1 MLEPTTCSRPRT
13 PRLAIV
19 VPCHDE
25 EEMLPVTLSALTGLI
40 DALVAERLAAPDSH
54 VYCVDDGSRDRT
66 WRVICEAAHR
76 SPRVRGLQLTR
87 NFGQQGAMLA
97 GLLEADA
104 DVYVT
109 IDADLQ
115 DDETRIR
122 EMILCY
128 RDGYDVVYGVRAS
141 RAKDSWFK
149 RNTAVAFYRFLNM
162 IGGRVVHNHC
172 DFRLM
177 SRGVIERL
185 RGFGESNLFLRGLIP
200 MVGMPSTS
208 VTYDRRAR
216 QAGETKYSPLR
227 LIALAWEA
235 ITSLSVA
242 PLRFVTF
249 TGAFVALV
257 AFALSVWAVVQR
269 FEDPNFVP
277 GWAST
282 LLPILLLGGIQIF
295 CVGIIGEYV
304 GKIYL
309 ETKKRP
315 RYLVGEKVGGQQH
328 AGGAQVLPF
337 VERRHGDR
345 RQGDRRRADART
357 AATR

>member
-1 MLEPTTCSRPRT
+1 MPDFIHARPRM

-25 EEMLPVTLSALTGLI
+25 EAMLPVTLATLVALI
-40 DALVAERLAAPDSH
+40 DELVAHRLVAHDSH
-54 VYCVDDGSRDRT
+54 VYCVDDGSRDGTWGLIADAAGRT
-66 WRVICEAAHR
+66 A
-76 SPRVRGLQLTR
+76 RVRGLRLTR

-122 EMILCY
+122 EMLL
-128 RDGYDVVYGVRAS
+128 RHADGYDVVYGVRAS
-141 RAKDSWFK
+141 RAQDSWFK
-149 RNTAVAFYRFLNM
+149 RNTALAFYRFLNL

-185 RGFGESNLFLRGLIP
+185 RTFGESNLFLRGLIP
-200 MVGMPSTS
+200 MVGMPSTV

-216 QAGETKYSPLR
+216 QAGETKYNPVR
-227 LIALAWEA
+227 LFALAWEA

-249 TGAFVALV
+249 LGASVALV
-257 AFALSVWAVVQR
+257 SFVMSIWAIVVR
-269 FEDPNFVP
+269 FQDPNFVP

-282 LLPILLLGGIQIF
+282 LLPILLLGGVQIL

-315 RYLVGEKVGGQQH
+315 RYLVGEKVGG
-328 AGGAQVLPF
+328 ARLGGAQVVPLA
-337 VERRHGDR
+337 ER
-345 RQGDRRRADART
+345 RQGDRRRGDRRRSDDARS
-357 AATR
+357 AANE

>member
-1 MLEPTTCSRPRT
+1 M

-25 EEMLPVTLSALTGLI
+25 EAMLPVTLATLV
-40 DALVAERLAAPDSH
+40 ALVDDLVDQRLVAPDSH

-66 WRVICEAAHR
+66 WSLIGEAAR
-76 SPRVRGLQLTR
+76 RTARVRGLRLTR

-122 EMILCY
+122 EMLL
-128 RDGYDVVYGVRAS
+128 RNAEGYDVVYGVRAS
-141 RAKDSWFK
+141 RAQDSWFK
-149 RNTAVAFYRFLNM
+149 RNSALAFYRFLNL

-177 SRGVIERL
+177 SSGVVERL
-185 RGFGESNLFLRGLIP
+185 REFGESNLFLRGLIP
-200 MVGMPSTS
+200 MVGLPSTA

-216 QAGETKYSPLR
+216 QAGETKYNPVR
-227 LIALAWEA
+227 LFGLAWEA

-249 TGAFVALV
+249 LGASVALV
-257 AFALSVWAVVQR
+257 AFVVSIWAIVVR
-269 FEDPNFVP
+269 LHDPNFVP

-282 LLPILLLGGIQIF
+282 LLPILLLGGVQIL

-315 RYLVGEKVGGQQH
+315 RYLVGEKVGG
-328 AGGAQVLPF
+328 ARVGGAQVLPM
-337 VERRHGDR
+337 VERRQSDR
-345 RQGDRRRADART
+345 RRGDRRRGETRS
-357 AATR
+357 AANE

>member
-1 MLEPTTCSRPRT
+1 VLEPTIYTRPRT

-25 EEMLPVTLSALTGLI
+25 EAMLPVTLSALTGLV
-40 DALVAERLAAPDSH
+40 DSLVAERLAAPDSH
-54 VYCVDDGSRDRT
+54 VFCVDDGSRDRT
-66 WRVICEAAHR
+66 WGVLCESAHR
-76 SPRVRGLQLTR
+76 SPRVRGLRLTR

-97 GLLEADA
+97 GLMEADA

-115 DDETRIR
+115 DDESKIR
-122 EMILCY
+122 DMLLRY

-141 RAKDSWFK
+141 RAQDSWFK
-149 RNTAVAFYRFLNM
+149 RNSALAFYRFLNL

-200 MVGMPSTS
+200 MVGLPSTS
-208 VTYDRRAR
+208 VSYDRRAR

-249 TGAFVALV
+249 TGAFVAAV
-257 AFALSVWAVVQR
+257 AFALSVWAVIQR
-269 FEDPNFVP
+269 FQDPHFVP

-295 CVGIIGEYV
+295 CVGILGEYV

-315 RYLVGEKVGGQQH
+315 RYLVGEKVGGQAH
-328 AGGAQVLPF
+328 AGAQVLPF
-337 VERRHGDR
+337 VERRSGDR
-345 RQGDRRRADART
+345 RQGDRRRADTRA